1 VTNRPLAVAL
11 VATFAGT
18 LEMAC
23 ANKHVTPAPAA
34 APGPSSQ
41 TLVVLLPDSDTGTT
55 GRAFLTNNAGTTDL
69 NTARDSATASTGQ
82 RPAAV
87 TTMSEDEVQRLFGDA
102 LSALPPPPVHFT
114 LYFKF
119 ESDEL
124 TDESRALLPQIL
136 NTVKQRAIPEVLV
149 IGHTDTMGAPRA
161 NFDLGMHRA
170 TAVFRILIQV
180 GFDPDTI
187 EIRSHGESD
196 PMVKT
201 PDETPEARNRR
212 VEISV
217 R

>member
-1 VTNRPLAVAL
+1 L
-11 VATFAGT
+11 
-18 LEMAC
+18 
-23 ANKHVTPAPAA
+23 
-34 APGPSSQ
+34 
-41 TLVVLLPDSDTGTT
+41 
-55 GRAFLTNNAGTTDL
+55 
-69 NTARDSATASTGQ
+69 
-82 RPAAV
+82 
-87 TTMSEDEVQRLFGDA
+87 SEDEVQRLFGDVI
-102 LSALPPPPVHFT
+102 SALPPPPVHFT

-161 NFDLGMHRA
+161 NFDLGMNRA

-196 PMVKT
+196 PLVKT